1 MIFVLR
7 FANSGCS
14 LAMYPSSVVQ
24 TGVKSFG
31 CENRIAQ
38 PSPIQLWKLMV
49 PCVVSAVKSGAVSL
63 MRGMLDVAGVTVAVL
78 IIPPDEIS
86 SGRGFVEPSDCTFGM
101 RLAQKLKPTRIAPS
115 GSRELS

>member
-49 PCVVSAVKSGAVSL
+49 PCVVSAVKSGATSL
-63 MRGMLDVAGVTVAVL
+63 MRGMPDVAG
-78 IIPPDEIS
+78 
-86 SGRGFVEPSDCTFGM
+86 GRKVSVVIFFPFEKVYRVGGFWGQNHCRFWGA
-101 RLAQKLKPTRIAPS
+101 LC
-115 GSRELS
+115 GN